1 MENNVI
7 YRSSELVSLDE
18 QEKQTVTGYALVFDV
33 PTCLGRDSDGKAIY
47 ELVDRGALAGCD
59 LSNVVMRYNHNDS
72 NLILARTS
80 NGTLT
85 LDIDDTGLKITADI
99 AKTSQG
105 TDIYKLIQRKDIDK
119 MSVAYVPS
127 AIDYDYQ
134 TNPPRVM
141 GISQLIDV
149 SAVDLP
155 AYDDTSIQASYRSA
169 EKAKQEYESNQ
180 AKKKKLELLLNI

>member
-18 QEKQTVTGYALVFDV
+18 QEKQTVTGYALVFGV
-33 PTCLGRDSDGKAIY
+33 PTCLGRDADGKAFY

-134 TNPPRVM
+134 TNTQRVM

>member
-18 QEKQTVTGYALVFDV
+18 ETKQTVTGYALVFDV
-33 PTCLGRDSDGKAIY
+33 PTCLGRDSDGKAFY

-134 TNPPRVM
+134 TNTQRVM

>member
-134 TNPPRVM
+134 TNTQRVM

>member
-105 TDIYKLIQRKDIDK
+105 TDICKLIQRKDIDK

-134 TNPPRVM
+134 TNTQRVM

>member
-33 PTCLGRDSDGKAIY
+33 PTCLGRDSDGKAFY

-119 MSVAYVPS
+119 MSVAYIPS

-134 TNPPRVM
+134 TNTQRVM